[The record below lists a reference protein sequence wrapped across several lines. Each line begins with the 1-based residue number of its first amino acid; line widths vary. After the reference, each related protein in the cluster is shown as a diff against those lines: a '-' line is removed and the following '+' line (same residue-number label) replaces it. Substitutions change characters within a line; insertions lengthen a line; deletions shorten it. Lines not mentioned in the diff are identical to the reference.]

1 MKVTGPSRDIRIEML
16 ARPKSVQWEE
26 RERVKRQQEE
36 EVTVPETRVLYCCR
50 QFCVQAMRQ
59 LQSANVH
66 RNVVKPSK
74 SSSLSSRAFCRGLLF
89 PPRQIDNTLAAGYAS
104 ADVVP
109 IEERLFHEAD
119 NRDAIRER
127 ARRLVAVWRVIDSI
141 VLFC

>member
-1 MKVTGPSRDIRIEML
+1 ML

-26 RERVKRQQEE
+26 RERVRRQQEE
-36 EVTVPETRVLYCCR
+36 EVKQPLDNCC
-50 QFCVQAMRQ
+50 CAPLIAVAQAMKQ
-59 LQSANVH
+59 LQNANVH

-74 SSSLSSRAFCRGLLF
+74 GSGHVLAAASVA
-89 PPRQIDNTLAAGYAS
+89 PPRLSRDAAGVAS

-127 ARRLVAVWRVIDSI
+127 ARRCVSACRTVLVGFVTEWQGIKRSRS
-141 VLFC
+141 